1 MSEMAE
7 FEGYLE
13 ERLGQ
18 EVMVWTAGG
27 HYFRGILREL
37 NEEGFILLQDVSC
50 TLAGERGE
58 REMVVVALD
67 AVDAVS

>member
-1 MSEMAE
+1 MVD

-27 HYFRGILREL
+27 HYFRGVLR
-37 NEEGFILLQDVSC
+37 NVDEEGFILLEDVSC

-58 REMVVVALD
+58 REKVVVALD

>member
-1 MSEMAE
+1 MKVLD
-7 FEGYLE
+7 FEEYLE
-13 ERLGQ
+13 ERMGQ

-27 HYFRGILREL
+27 HYFRGVLQEVS
-37 NEEGFILLQDVSC
+37 EEGFILLQDVSC

-58 REMVVVALD
+58 RERVMVALD